1 MTDLAKEFCNKLR
14 EAAVALANG
23 HTEEIKLP
31 IRFIGQHFGDDEKVK
46 SITPGYVRTIMN
58 RVGEVKAVG
67 SCSVKS
73 GFDDEGD
80 PVYII
85 TLKRDTRR
93 KVLTSDDVQAL
104 ERKWRA
110 KFIRELLNR
119 PPRVTDLEGDE
130 LKGAAIAIER
140 LCSMLE
146 SMKEGE

>member
-23 HTEEIKLP
+23 DTEEIKLP

-73 GFDDEGD
+73 GFDDDGD

-85 TLKRDTRR
+85 ALKKDTKR
-93 KVLTSDDVQAL
+93 KVLTNEDVQAL
-104 ERKWRA
+104 ESKWRA

>member
-58 RVGEVKAVG
+58 RVGEVKAAG
-67 SCSVKS
+67 SCSVKN

-85 TLKRDTRR
+85 TLKKDTRR
-93 KVLTSDDVQAL
+93 KVLTNEDVKTL
-104 ERKWRA
+104 EAKAVA
-110 KFIRELLNR
+110 KFAKRILSIMPNVMHLEGAERDGAIEGINLYQKMIREM
-119 PPRVTDLEGDE
+119 V
-130 LKGAAIAIER
+130 
-140 LCSMLE
+140 
-146 SMKEGE
+146 EGE